1 MQQSWFIWSHLQFLP
16 EKGIIPNSRLGQLD
30 MTGWID
36 WMDTA
41 GFILTTT
48 HLNSKSTLLALKK
61 TSMNNRESSSI
72 FQINLLKNIDR
83 LISPIE

>member
-16 EKGIIPNSRLGQLD
+16 EKGIIPNSRVGQLD

-48 HLNSKSTLLALKK
+48 HLNSKSTLLALK
-61 TSMNNRESSSI
+61 
-72 FQINLLKNIDR
+72 
-83 LISPIE
+83 